1 MGRNW
6 FWNRV
11 SWNNSSRIART
22 LFPFRLSKG
31 QGSKARR
38 GLADSNPYG
47 FGGHDFCCTMVPAG
61 LSRRKRPFP
70 RVKEREEIVPKIYHP
85 AMWSEV

>member
-11 SWNNSSRIART
+11 SWNNISRSAPT

-38 GLADSNPYG
+38 RLADSPPYG
-47 FGGHDFCCTMVPAG
+47 FGSHDFCFTMVPAR
-61 LSRRKRPFP
+61 LSRRKKTFAF
-70 RVKEREEIVPKIYHP
+70 VKSGDEKFSKNYNHAI
-85 AMWSEV
+85 WSEV

>member
-11 SWNNSSRIART
+11 SRNNSSRIART

-38 GLADSNPYG
+38 RLADSNPYG
-47 FGGHDFCCTMVPAG
+47 SGGHDFCCTMVPAR
-61 LSRRKRPFP
+61 LSCRKKPFA
-70 RVKEREEIVPKIYHP
+70 RVKSGDDIFSKNYNHAI
-85 AMWSEV
+85 WSEV